1 VQGLLSVAAAHSP
14 QRQPI
19 NALQDV
25 FDARKGFAI
34 GRSAHEL
41 EFSDAKIF
49 IVAIE
54 KLNLNFCRKLP
65 PRVQA
70 SGQTDTWR

>member
-1 VQGLLSVAAAHSP
+1 VQGLLSVAATHSP

-19 NALQDV
+19 NALQGV
-25 FDARKGFAI
+25 FDARKGSAI

-49 IVAIE
+49 ISAIK
-54 KLNLNFCRKLP
+54 KLT
-65 PRVQA
+65 V
-70 SGQTDTWR
+70 